1 MKSCADPD
9 VGARYSA
16 SGAALDLAIQKQVN
30 KKRVSNCKKGLIKH
44 SFSKKLENMLPRNV
58 RMKKGMKKAMKK
70 AMMAGILLTVG
81 AACNTSEGYQ
91 ITGTL
96 PEVENGTQIELTGID
111 TNGQDSLLVAGV
123 VTDGN
128 FEIPVTGQCI
138 MACLRIPEVL
148 PRIPFFS
155 IRASIPINSK
165 SMPKA
170 RCR

>member
-70 AMMAGILLTVG
+70 AIYVGSYNKVNVRAPFVNLTK
-81 AACNTSEGYQ
+81 
-91 ITGTL
+91 
-96 PEVENGTQIELTGID
+96 
-111 TNGQDSLLVAGV
+111 AGV
-123 VTDGN
+123 VKVGLSLKVPYELTYSCYEGDGISCGTCATCIDRQKAFYEN
-128 FEIPVTGQCI
+128 GVIDPVPYKVR
-138 MACLRIPEVL
+138 LKKE
-148 PRIPFFS
+148 
-155 IRASIPINSK
+155 
-165 SMPKA
+165 
-170 RCR
+170 